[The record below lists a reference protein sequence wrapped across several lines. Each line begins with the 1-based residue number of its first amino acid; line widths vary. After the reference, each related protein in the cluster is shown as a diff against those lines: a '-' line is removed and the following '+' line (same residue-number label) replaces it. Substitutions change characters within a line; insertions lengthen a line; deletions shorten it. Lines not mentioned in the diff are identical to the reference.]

1 MHAFRSHTCAE
12 LTKSNVGE
20 TVRLSGW
27 VNRIRDHGGVLFIDL
42 RDHYGMTQVLCDPDS
57 AVFSQVEKVRSEWCI
72 RIDGEVKARDE
83 SLINPRIPTGEIE
96 VYIRDI
102 EVLGASAELPLIVF
116 GDQEYPEE
124 TRLRYRYLDLRRE
137 AMQRNMTL
145 RSDVVASFRRRMW
158 DKNFREFQTP
168 IITASSPEGAR
179 DFLVPS
185 RLHPGKFYALPQAPQ
200 QFKQLIMM
208 SGFDKYFQIAP
219 CFRDEDPRADRSPT
233 DFYQLDMEMS
243 FVTQQDIFDTISPVI
258 AGVFEEHGQG
268 AKVDDPASWP
278 QIPYKEA
285 ALKYGTD
292 KPDLRNPIEMQDV
305 SEHFRGSGFAI
316 FAKLLEQDGTEIRAI
331 PAPTG
336 GSRKFCDR
344 MNSFAQKEGLP
355 GMGYIFWRK
364 RDTASKED
372 LWNDLSD
379 DAKKYWEE
387 MSSLRPGGKDWLPTI
402 AAFSQV
408 STALD
413 QSDAANEIKMALNSG
428 EVEKARFLFDAHF
441 GEHEA
446 AGPLAKNIGPER
458 TEAIRQQ
465 LGLGVGDAAFFLGGK
480 PQAFERV
487 AGKARD
493 LIGEELNLTEQNRFA
508 FAWIVDFPIYEK
520 DEETGAIDFEHNPFS
535 MPQGGMEALEG
546 DPLAV
551 KGYQYD
557 LACNGYEIVSG
568 AIRNHKPEI
577 MFKAF
582 ELAGYD
588 EAEVR
593 KRFGALVNAFQYGA
607 PPHGGC
613 AAGIDRIVMLLAGT
627 SNIREVIMFPMNQR
641 AEDLMMNAP
650 SEPTSDQLMELG
662 LRVIPQE

>member
-12 LTKSNVGE
+12 LTKQNVGQ

-27 VNRIRDHGGVLFIDL
+27 VHRVRDHGGVLFIDL

-57 AVFSQVEKVRSEWCI
+57 AVFADVEKVRSEWCI
-72 RIDGEVKARDE
+72 RIDGEVKARDA
-83 SLINPRIPTGEIE
+83 SLVNPKLPTGEIE
-96 VYIRDI
+96 VYIRGI
-102 EVLGASAELPLIVF
+102 EVLGAAAELPLMVF

-145 RSDVVASFRRRMW
+145 RSDVVASMRRRMW
-158 DKNFREFQTP
+158 DQGFREYQTP

-200 QFKQLIMM
+200 QFKQLIMV

-243 FVTQQDIFDTISPVI
+243 FVEQQDVFDTIQPVV
-258 AGVFEEHGQG
+258 AGIFEEFGG
-268 AKVDDPASWP
+268 GKTVDAEWP
-278 QIPYKEA
+278 QISYRDS
-285 ALKYGTD
+285 ALWYGTD
-292 KPDLRNPIEMQDV
+292 KPDLRNPIKMQDC
-305 SEHFRGSGFAI
+305 SDHFRGSGFAI
-316 FAKLLEQDGTEIRAI
+316 FAKLLEQEGTEVRAI
-331 PAPTG
+331 PAPGG

-344 MNSFAQKEGLP
+344 MNAFAQKEGLP
-355 GMGYIFWRK
+355 GMGYIFWRESLSADINK
-364 RDTASKED
+364 RAAELLKKWDVEGVVSNMED
-372 LWNDLSD
+372 VDDFLTEFNDEVLMGAEYARRQQAIA
-379 DAKKYWEE
+379 DAKKAGDKE
-387 MSSLRPGGKDWLPTI
+387 KV
-402 AAFSQV
+402 AFL
-408 STALD
+408 TRAYT
-413 QSDAANEIKMALNSG
+413 M
-428 EVEKARFLFDAHF
+428 
-441 GEHEA
+441 EA

-493 LIGEELNLTEQNRFA
+493 VIGLELGLTDLNRFA
-508 FAWIVDFPIYEK
+508 FAWIVDFPMYEA
-520 DEETGAIDFEHNPFS
+520 DEESGRVDFSHNPFS
-535 MPQGGMEALEG
+535 MPQGGLEALQG
-546 DPLAV
+546 DPLNV
-551 KGYQYD
+551 LGYQYD
-557 LACNGYEIVSG
+557 LACNGYELISG
-568 AIRNHKPEI
+568 AIRNHKLDI
-577 MFKAF
+577 MIKAF
-582 ELAGYD
+582 ELAGYG

-593 KRFGALVNAFQYGA
+593 KRFGGMVNAFQYGA

-613 AAGIDRIVMLLAGT
+613 AAGIDRIVMLLAEEQ
-627 SNIREVIMFPMNQR
+627 NIREVIMFPMNQR
-641 AEDLMMNAP
+641 AEDLMMAAP
-650 SEPTSDQLMELG
+650 SDPDSDQLMELG

>member
-1 MHAFRSHTCAE
+1 MHAYRSHTCAA
-12 LTKSNVGE
+12 LTKDNVGE

-27 VNRIRDHGGVLFIDL
+27 VHRIRDHGGVLFIDL
-42 RDHYGMTQVLCDPDS
+42 RDHYGVTQVLCDPDS
-57 AVFSQVEKVRSEWCI
+57 PVFNDVEKVRSEWCI
-72 RIDGEVKARDE
+72 RIDGNVKARDE
-83 SLINPRIPTGEIE
+83 SLINPKIPTGEVE
-96 VYIRDI
+96 VFIRDM
-102 EVLGASAELPLIVF
+102 EVLGSAEELPLIVF

-145 RSDVVASFRRRMW
+145 RSDVVSSIRRRMW
-158 DKNFREFQTP
+158 DKGFREYQTP
-168 IITASSPEGAR
+168 VITASSPEGAR

-200 QFKQLIMM
+200 QFKQLIMV

-243 FVTQQDIFDTISPVI
+243 FVTQQDVFDTVSPVI
-258 AGVFEEHGQG
+258 AGVFEEFGEG

-278 QIPYKEA
+278 QIPYAEA

-316 FAKLLEQDGTEIRAI
+316 FAKLLEQEGTQIRAI

-344 MNSFAQKEGLP
+344 MNAFAQKEGLP
-355 GMGYIFWRK
+355 GMGYIFWR
-364 RDTASKED
+364 DGAD
-372 LWNDLSD
+372 G
-379 DAKKYWEE
+379 
-387 MSSLRPGGKDWLPTI
+387 M
-402 AAFSQV
+402 
-408 STALD
+408 
-413 QSDAANEIKMALNSG
+413 
-428 EVEKARFLFDAHF
+428 
-441 GEHEA
+441 EA

-493 LIGEELNLTEQNRFA
+493 VIGAELGLTEENRFA

-520 DEETGAIDFEHNPFS
+520 DEESGEIDFEHNPFS
-535 MPQGGMEALEG
+535 MPQGGMAALEG

-551 KGYQYD
+551 RGFQYD
-557 LACNGYEIVSG
+557 LACNGYELVSG

-577 MFKAF
+577 MLKAF
-582 ELAGYD
+582 ELAGYGED
-588 EAEVR
+588 EV
-593 KRFGALVNAFQYGA
+593 KNRFGALYNAFHYGA

-641 AEDLMMNAP
+641 AEDLMMSAP
-650 SEPTSDQLMELG
+650 SDPTSDQLMELG
-662 LRVIPQE
+662 LRVIPQDQ